1 MRRQTLV
8 AAPPQPGCERRRR
21 SVNFVQRRGVA
32 IKVSLTA
39 FFDRELVTLS
49 AIRASGGVEAA
60 IRRASDSTGVD
71 FDFLMRTAR
80 RESGMN
86 PSAKA
91 PTSSASGL
99 FQFIEQTWL
108 GTLKEHGRKHGYGQ
122 YADLIF
128 RGNDGRWHVSGSARN
143 VVLDL
148 RFDPVA
154 ASTMAAELTA
164 SNAAYLRG
172 RTGREPTA
180 TDLYAAHFLGPAGA
194 ASLMQALDRR
204 PGSSAVALFPQAAA
218 ANRTIFY
225 RDGRA
230 ATVEELYANLGRHAG
245 GGAPASGAG
254 ASSGGYIRDA
264 RADLDA
270 LAQGRLEQNRALLAL
285 LLGQGDDDGAGA
297 FRAAFGDPDR
307 AA

>member
-1 MRRQTLV
+1 M
-8 AAPPQPGCERRRR
+8 
-21 SVNFVQRRGVA
+21 
-32 IKVSLTA
+32 
-39 FFDRELVTLS
+39 
-49 AIRASGGVEAA
+49 EAA

-128 RGNDGRWHVSGSARN
+128 RGDDGRWRVSGSARN
-143 VVLDL
+143 VVMDL
-148 RFDPVA
+148 RFDPLA

-172 RTGREPTA
+172 RTGKEPTA

-194 ASLMQALDRR
+194 ASLITALDRR

-218 ANRTIFY
+218 ANRSIFY
-225 RDGRA
+225 RGGRA
-230 ATVEELYANLGRHAG
+230 ATVEELYANLGKHAG
-245 GGAPASGAG
+245 GGAPASATETHGT
-254 ASSGGYIRDA
+254 GGGFIRDA
-264 RADLDA
+264 RADLDP
-270 LAQGRLEQNRALLAL
+270 LAQGRLDQNRALLAL
-285 LLGQGDDDGAGA
+285 LLGQGDDDGQGA
-297 FRAAFGDPDR
+297 FRAAFGVPDR
-307 AA
+307 AAS

>member
-1 MRRQTLV
+1 MRQVCGDASREGQ
-8 AAPPQPGCERRRR
+8 GR
-21 SVNFVQRRGVA
+21 
-32 IKVSLTA
+32 ISLTTFTHRA
-39 FFDRELVTLS
+39 SVTLA

-60 IRRASDSTGVD
+60 IRRAADSTGVD

-80 RESGMN
+80 RESGLN

-122 YADLIF
+122 YADLIH
-128 RGNDGRWHVSGSARN
+128 RGSDGRWHVAGSARN

-194 ASLMQALDRR
+194 AQLVQALERR
-204 PGSSAVALFPQAAA
+204 PGSSAVALFPQAAS
-218 ANRTIFY
+218 ANRSIFW
-225 RDGRA
+225 RDGRP
-230 ATVEELYANLGRHAG
+230 ATVEELYANLGKHAG
-245 GGAPASGAG
+245 GGAPATGVGGART
-254 ASSGGYIRDA
+254 AEFVRDA
-264 RADLDA
+264 RGALDLMG
-270 LAQGRLEQNRALLAL
+270 QGRLAQDQALIAL
-285 LLGQGDDDGAGA
+285 LLGQDGEEGGRD
-297 FRAAFGDPDR
+297 FRSAFGVGDPPQGSR
-307 AA
+307 

>member
-1 MRRQTLV
+1 M
-8 AAPPQPGCERRRR
+8 
-21 SVNFVQRRGVA
+21 
-32 IKVSLTA
+32 
-39 FFDRELVTLS
+39 TLS

-128 RGNDGRWHVSGSARN
+128 RGADGRWHVSGSARN

-172 RTGREPTA
+172 RTGKEPTA

-204 PGSSAVALFPQAAA
+204 PGSSAVALFPQAAS
-218 ANRTIFY
+218 ANRSIFY
-225 RDGRA
+225 RDGRP
-230 ATVEELYANLGRHAG
+230 ATVEELYANLGKHAG
-245 GGAPASGAG
+245 GGAPASGVEAAG
-254 ASSGGYIRDA
+254 GGFIRDA
-264 RADLDA
+264 RTDLDP
-270 LAQGRLEQNRALLAL
+270 LTLGRMEQNRALLAL
-285 LLGQGDDDGAGA
+285 LLGQGDDDGHDA
-297 FRAAFGDPDR
+297 FRAAFGNLDR
-307 AA
+307 AAS